1 MSSAIASLLG
11 RLLGLIPP
19 FPWYRRLVRP
29 LLFRLPPE
37 AAQQLAERA
46 LGVRSFW
53 RLAASLHADG
63 AAHTTMAG
71 IPLRNPVGLAAGFD
85 KQCALLD
92 PLGDLGFGYVVGG
105 TVTFDARP
113 GNPRP
118 RLMRLPERESLINA
132 LGFPS
137 DGLDAVARRLRA
149 LRRRPAVVLVSIAA
163 LDETET
169 ERCMEVLEPLV
180 DGIELN
186 ISSPNTQGLR
196 RFQEPDNLRALLER
210 LNARRSKPLFVKLPP
225 YADEPERENVL
236 SLLRVCA
243 EVGVSGVTAINTVPT
258 DEPRMATG
266 RGGISGAAIL
276 PDMLR
281 IIPELRREAGGGMT
295 INACGGIASA
305 ADAAA
310 ALDAGADTVQLYT
323 ALVYRGP
330 GVVRE
335 ITAGLASREL
345 LGTKSKR
352 TETGSR

>member
-1 MSSAIASLLG
+1 M
-11 RLLGLIPP
+11 
-19 FPWYRRLVRP
+19 RP
-29 LLFRLPPE
+29 LLFLLPPE
-37 AAQQLAERA
+37 TAQQVAERV
-46 LGVRSFW
+46 LGARSFW
-53 RLAASLHADG
+53 RLVGSLHADG
-63 AAHTTMAG
+63 AAHASMAG

-85 KQCALLD
+85 KRCALLD

-137 DGLDAVARRLRA
+137 DGLDAVARNLRA

-163 LDETET
+163 LDEVET
-169 ERCMEVLEPLV
+169 ERCLEVLEPLV
-180 DGIELN
+180 EGVELN
-186 ISSPNTQGLR
+186 ISSPNTEGLR
-196 RFQEPDNLRALLER
+196 RFQEPEPLRALLER
-210 LNARRSKPLFVKLPP
+210 LNALRTKPLFVKLPP
-225 YADEPERENVL
+225 YLDEDEPQREKVL

-266 RGGISGAAIL
+266 RGGMSGAAIR

-335 ITAGLASREL
+335 ITAGLASRERL
-345 LGTKSKR
+345 DAKSKH
-352 TETGSR
+352 TETESR

>member
-1 MSSAIASLLG
+1 MASLLG

-37 AAQQLAERA
+37 TAQQVAERVLA
-46 LGVRSFW
+46 ARSFW

-63 AAHTTMAG
+63 AAHASMAG

-85 KQCALLD
+85 KRCALLD

-118 RLMRLPERESLINA
+118 RLLRLPERESLINA

-137 DGLDAVARRLRA
+137 EGLGPAARRLRA

-163 LDETET
+163 LDEAET
-169 ERCMEVLEPLV
+169 ERCLEVLEPLV
-180 DGIELN
+180 EAIELN
-186 ISSPNTQGLR
+186 ISSPNTEGLR
-196 RFQEPDNLRALLER
+196 RFQEPGPLRALLER
-210 LNARRSKPLFVKLPP
+210 LNARRTKPLFVKLPP
-225 YADEPERENVL
+225 YRDEPQRESVL
-236 SLLRVCA
+236 SLVRVCA

-258 DEPRMATG
+258 DEPRMAMG

-276 PDMLR
+276 ADMLR
-281 IIPELRREAGGGMT
+281 IIPELPREAGAGMT
-295 INACGGIASA
+295 INACGGISSA
-305 ADAAA
+305 AAAAA

-330 GVVRE
+330 GVVRQ
-335 ITAGLASREL
+335 ITGGLASRERSD
-345 LGTKSKR
+345 TKSKH
-352 TETGSR
+352 TETESR

>member
-1 MSSAIASLLG
+1 MPSLLG
-11 RLLGLIPP
+11 ALLRLIPP

-37 AAQQLAERA
+37 AAQAVAERA
-46 LGVRSFW
+46 LGAASVW
-53 RLAASLHADG
+53 RLVASLHNDG

-71 IPLRNPVGLAAGFD
+71 IPLRNPIGLAAGFD
-85 KQCALLD
+85 KRCAALE

-118 RLMRLPERESLINA
+118 RLMRLPETESLINA

-137 DGLDAVARRLRA
+137 EGLATVARRLRA
-149 LRRRPAVVLVSIAA
+149 LRRRPAAVLVSIAA
-163 LDETET
+163 LDEAET
-169 ERCMEVLEPLV
+169 ERCLEVLEPLV

-186 ISSPNTQGLR
+186 ISSPNTAGLR
-196 RFQEPDNLRALLER
+196 RFQEPEPLRALLER
-210 LNARRSKPLFVKLPP
+210 LNARRTKPLFVKLPP
-225 YADEPERENVL
+225 YMDEQQQENVL

-266 RGGISGAAIL
+266 RGGISGRAIL
-276 PDMLR
+276 PEMLR

-335 ITAGLASREL
+335 IIAGLASSERPA
-345 LGTKSKR
+345 SIR
-352 TETGSR
+352 PASI

>member
-1 MSSAIASLLG
+1 MALLLG
-11 RLLGLIPP
+11 RLLRLVPP
-19 FPWYRRLVRP
+19 FPWYRRLLRP

-37 AAQQLAERA
+37 TAQQVAELA
-46 LGVRSFW
+46 LGARSVW
-53 RLAASLHADG
+53 RLTASLHADG
-63 AAHTTMAG
+63 AAHASMAG

-85 KQCALLD
+85 KRCAVLE

-105 TVTFDARP
+105 TVTFDPRR

-118 RLMRLPERESLINA
+118 RLMRLPDRESLINA

-137 DGLDAVARRLRA
+137 EGLERVARNLRA
-149 LRRRPAVVLVSIAA
+149 QRRRPTPVLVSVAA
-163 LDETET
+163 LDEAET
-169 ERCMEVLEPLV
+169 ERCLEVLEPLV

-186 ISSPNTQGLR
+186 ISSPNTAGLR
-196 RFQEPDNLRALLER
+196 RFQEPEPLRALLGR
-210 LNARRSKPLFVKLPP
+210 LNARRTKPLFVKLPP
-225 YADEPERENVL
+225 YMDEPQKETVL

-243 EVGVSGVTAINTVPT
+243 EAGVSGVTAINTVPT

-266 RGGISGAAIL
+266 RGGISGRAIL
-276 PDMLR
+276 PEMLR

-335 ITAGLASREL
+335 ITAGLASRERA
-345 LGTKSKR
+345 KMESK
-352 TETGSR
+352 

>member
-1 MSSAIASLLG
+1 MAHLLG
-11 RLLGLIPP
+11 RLLRLIPP

-37 AAQQLAERA
+37 TAQQVAELA
-46 LGVRSFW
+46 LGARSVW

-63 AAHTTMAG
+63 AAHTNLAG
-71 IPLRNPVGLAAGFD
+71 VPLRNPVGLAAGFD
-85 KQCALLD
+85 KRCALLE
-92 PLGDLGFGYVVGG
+92 PLADLGFGYVVGG

-113 GNPRP
+113 GNPKP

-137 DGLDAVARRLRA
+137 EGLDAVARNLRS
-149 LRRRPAVVLVSIAA
+149 LRRRPVPVLVSVAA
-163 LDETET
+163 LDEMET
-169 ERCMEVLEPLV
+169 ERCWEVLEPLV
-180 DGIELN
+180 DGVELN
-186 ISSPNTQGLR
+186 ISSPNTAGLR
-196 RFQEPDNLRALLER
+196 RFQEPEPLRALLGR
-210 LNARRSKPLFVKLPP
+210 LNARRTKPLFVKLPP
-225 YADEPERENVL
+225 YMDEQQRENVL

-243 EVGVSGVTAINTVPT
+243 EAGVSGVTAINTVPT

-266 RGGISGAAIL
+266 RGGISGRAIL
-276 PDMLR
+276 QDMLR

-335 ITAGLASREL
+335 ITAGLASRER
-345 LGTKSKR
+345 TKMEPK
-352 TETGSR
+352 